1 VKVIRGVGLLST
13 ALVLLAALGLL
24 LSTSVAATAIAFGVL
39 ASFVTSLAIGVLRR
53 ELGPPRPAGPTYYIT
68 NTHQHLHVYPPAE
81 TTAQVAEP
89 ERRLEV
95 TAR

>member
-1 VKVIRGVGLLST
+1 MKVIRGVGLLST

-53 ELGPPRPAGPTYYIT
+53 ELGPPRPSGPTYYIT
-68 NTHQHLHVYPPAE
+68 IAHRHQHLHVYPPAE

-95 TAR
+95 R